1 VDRLPVLAGLS
12 LTVEPGERI
21 ALLGMS
27 GSGKSTLL
35 AMIAGLVE
43 PTAGRICMGGRPLGE
58 IPASERLASISLLT
72 QRTELFCD
80 TIAGNLRV
88 AAPEADDAQL
98 WAALAM
104 VEIDAKV
111 RGLPG
116 GLQARLGEGGS
127 GLSGGEA
134 RRLTLARIVLKSA
147 PVWLLDEPTAGLD
160 EALAARVMANL
171 MRKAGTATIIVA
183 THHGREAAFAH
194 RVMRLDT

>member
-1 VDRLPVLAGLS
+1 MSSFATRRTACQFLPGLS

-21 ALLGMS
+21 ALMGMS

-43 PTAGRICMGGRPLGE
+43 PTAGRICMGGRPLCE
-58 IPASERLASISLLT
+58 VPASERLARIGLLT
-72 QRTELFCD
+72 QRTELFRD
-80 TIAGNLRV
+80 TIAENLRV

-98 WAALAM
+98 WAALAA
-104 VEIDAKV
+104 VELDAKV

-134 RRLTLARIVLKSA
+134 RRL
-147 PVWLLDEPTAGLD
+147 
-160 EALAARVMANL
+160 ALGAHRPQVCARVA
-171 MRKAGTATIIVA
+171 AG
-183 THHGREAAFAH
+183 
-194 RVMRLDT
+194 